1 MSQLKVNTI
10 RHTGASLDAVT
21 LAADGTCNVKA
32 TNNLSNRNI
41 LINGGMTISQRG
53 TEETGISGTWAYRKA
68 PDRWFFDGTP
78 SGAAWTVGQATEA
91 PAGFANSYKVQCT
104 TADTSLA
111 ADDTVLL
118 YQRIEGQDVQH
129 LLKGTSDAKKLVL
142 SFYLKTSKTG
152 VYVINLDD
160 VDNSRRNNKSITVS
174 DTNWNRYTLVFE
186 GDTTGA
192 FGDDANASLGVTFWL
207 AAGANHEG
215 TALPSGWHANNNDT
229 RATGN
234 VNFADNTSN
243 VLYLTGVQLEV
254 DDGSGVASD
263 FQHKSHHD
271 ELLRCQR
278 YCMKW
283 EGQNTGG
290 NHYRFPSGIITSGT
304 TGSFPIPH
312 SVPMRAVESRSIS
325 HGIAVTSSQAG
336 GGGNQSPPT
345 MTLDIG
351 GCGTMSSFVNIT
363 NLGSGRSSGDFF
375 STRVGSDNDWWLIVE
390 NEL

>member
-10 RHTGASLDAVT
+10 RHTGASSDAIT
-21 LAADGTCNVKA
+21 LASDGTATAKI

-41 LINGGMTISQRG
+41 LINGSMRISQRG
-53 TEETGISGTWAYRKA
+53 TEETGITGTWAFRKA

-118 YQRIEGQDVQH
+118 YQRIEGQDLQH

-152 VYVINLDD
+152 VYVINIDD
-160 VDNSRRNNKSITVS
+160 YDNSRRNNKSITVS

-192 FGDDANASLGVTFWL
+192 FGNDNDKSLGVTLWL
-207 AAGANHEG
+207 AAGSNHEG

-243 VLYLTGVQLEV
+243 ILYFTGMQLEV
-254 DDGSGVASD
+254 DNGSGVASD
-263 FQHKSHHD
+263 FEHIPYGD
-271 ELLRCQR
+271 ELRKCQR
-278 YCMKW
+278 YFFAIKGDDGTLPGLVGHAYT
-283 EGQNTGG
+283 E
-290 NHYRFPSGIITSGT
+290 HDVRFTIQ
-304 TGSFPIPH
+304 FP
-312 SVPMRAVESRSIS
+312 VPMRAYPSFDGSATACRFDGSNPSDEVNVNAFGLR
-325 HGIAVTSSQAG
+325 GTAPTTTCPSSCCIKKSPGGTEAG
-336 GGGNQSPPT
+336 LGGQMEFKAANSYIH
-345 MTLDIG
+345 L
-351 GCGTMSSFVNIT
+351 SA
-363 NLGSGRSSGDFF
+363 
-375 STRVGSDNDWWLIVE
+375 
-390 NEL
+390 EL

>member
-1 MSQLKVNTI
+1 MSTLKVNTI
-10 RHTGASLDAVT
+10 RHTGASSDAVT
-21 LAADGTCNVKA
+21 LASDGSCTVKA

-41 LINGGMTISQRG
+41 LINGAMTVSQRG
-53 TEETGISGTWAYRKA
+53 TEETGITGTWAYRKA

-152 VYVINLDD
+152 VYVINIDD
-160 VDNSRRNNKSITVS
+160 IDNSRRNNKSITVS

-192 FGDDANASLGVTFWL
+192 FGNDNNASLGVTLWL

-234 VNFADNTSN
+234 VNFADSTSN
-243 VLYLTGVQLEV
+243 ILYFTGVQLEV
-254 DDGSGVASD
+254 DNGSGVATD
-263 FQHKSHHD
+263 FEHRSYTD
-271 ELLRCQR
+271 ELLRCYR
-278 YCMKW
+278 YYYKLADGSQDEDAPIHSGVFYGAHNMY
-283 EGQNTGG
+283 GPVN
-290 NHYRFPSGIITSGT
+290 FPMEMRTTPSLDVVNGTDYYQCYLNGT
-304 TGSFPIPH
+304 TDTH
-312 SVPMRAVESRSIS
+312 DAIS
-325 HGIAVTSSQAG
+325 TNNISPTVATLVATTNLTGTAGLASWCRGRTTSSYVAL
-336 GGGNQSPPT
+336 T
-345 MTLDIG
+345 A
-351 GCGTMSSFVNIT
+351 
-363 NLGSGRSSGDFF
+363 
-375 STRVGSDNDWWLIVE
+375 
-390 NEL
+390 EL

>member
-10 RHTGASLDAVT
+10 RHTGASSDAIT
-21 LAADGTCNVKA
+21 LAADGTAAIGECTAKI
-32 TNNLSNRNI
+32 TNQPPSNRNI
-41 LINGGMTISQRG
+41 LINGAMTVSQRG

-160 VDNSRRNNKSITVS
+160 IDNSRRNNKSITVS

-192 FGDDANASLGVTFWL
+192 FGNDNEASLGVTLWL

-243 VLYLTGVQLEV
+243 VLYFTGVQLEV
-254 DDGSGVASD
+254 GDVATD
-263 FQHKSHHD
+263 FEHRSYGE
-271 ELLRCQR
+271 ELAKCQR
-278 YCMKW
+278 YCFNLITTNC
-283 EGQNTGG
+283 GQYATLAIGTYYNSSSVYSRIPFPVTMRSKPTLLTSDLTDGYNVYRNGAVDFVNNWVLGANQSGCNGAQIWNGDDASGTGG
-290 NHYRFPSGIITSGT
+290 HGCMIRR
-304 TGSFPIPH
+304 GS
-312 SVPMRAVESRSIS
+312 
-325 HGIAVTSSQAG
+325 SST
-336 GGGNQSPPT
+336 NY
-345 MTLDIG
+345 
-351 GCGTMSSFVNIT
+351 FVFDAEI
-363 NLGSGRSSGDFF
+363 
-375 STRVGSDNDWWLIVE
+375 
-390 NEL
+390 